1 MTHPIFP
8 TVLLLVMAATA
19 SPAASAQMAASPI
32 SVGGVWS
39 RPATAGLPT
48 GVAYLTLINR
58 APAADRLVSAAS
70 PKAGRV
76 SLHHSVMKG
85 GVMSMLAVPDGLDL
99 PPGRPETLAPG
110 GYHLMLEGLKGG
122 LKVGETYPLTLR
134 FAHARPITVQV
145 QVRSGADA
153 MAGMKMPQP

>member
-1 MTHPIFP
+1 
-8 TVLLLVMAATA
+8 MA
-19 SPAASAQMAASPI
+19 S
-32 SVGGVWS
+32 GVWS
-39 RPATAGLPT
+39 RPATPGLPT
-48 GVAYLTLINR
+48 GVAYLTLTDR
-58 APAADRLVSAAS
+58 APAADRLVSASS

-99 PPGRPETLAPG
+99 PPDRPVTLAPG

-134 FAHARPITVQV
+134 FAHARPMTVQV
-145 QVRSGADA
+145 QVRAGPDP
-153 MAGMKMPQP
+153 MAGMKMAPR

>member
-1 MTHPIFP
+1 MTRFP
-8 TVLLLVMAATA
+8 AFAAFLLLTAAG
-19 SPAASAQMAASPI
+19 SAAAAPKAAGPI
-32 SVGGVWS
+32 SVSGVWS

-48 GVAYLTLINR
+48 GVAYLTLTDQ
-58 APAADRLVSAAS
+58 APAADRLVSASS

-76 SLHHSVMKG
+76 SLHHSVLKG

-99 PPGRPETLAPG
+99 PPGYAVTLAPG

-134 FAHARPITVQV
+134 FAHARPMTIQV
-145 QVRSGADA
+145 QVRPGPDP
-153 MAGMKMPQP
+153 MAGMKMPQR

>member
-1 MTHPIFP
+1 MTAPAAA
-8 TVLLLVMAATA
+8 LLVLALSGGAVQGA
-19 SPAASAQMAASPI
+19 VPAARPIAVSA
-32 SVGGVWS
+32 VWS

-48 GVAYLTLINR
+48 GVAYLTLR
-58 APAADRLVSAAS
+58 AAAADRLTGASS

-85 GVMSMLAVPDGLDL
+85 GVMSMQAMPDGLDL
-99 PPGRPETLAPG
+99 PPGRPVVLAPG

-134 FAHARPITVQV
+134 FAHAKPMTVRV
-145 QVRSGADA
+145 QVRPGPDP
-153 MAGMKMPQP
+153 MARMKMP

>member
-1 MTHPIFP
+1 MMCVSVALLLLTSSAGP
-8 TVLLLVMAATA
+8 TV
-19 SPAASAQMAASPI
+19 AASPI

-48 GVAYLTLINR
+48 GVAYLTLTDG
-58 APAADRLVSAAS
+58 APLADRLVSASS

-85 GVMSMLAVPDGLDL
+85 GVMSMLPVEGGLEL
-99 PPGRPETLAPG
+99 PPGRPVTLAPG
-110 GYHLMLEGLKGG
+110 GYHLMMTGLKDG

-134 FAHARPITVQV
+134 FAHAKPITVQV
-145 QVRSGADA
+145 HVRSGPDP
-153 MAGMKMPQP
+153 MAGMEMPQR